1 MGTIGIIGSGN
12 AGANTAFFLAEK
24 AVADVM
30 LYDLQEGVSEGKAL
44 DMMEAAPIRAYQTK
58 ISGTNN
64 IEDVLGSDVIIIAAG
79 SARNPG
85 MRREDLFGEN
95 KSVIDDIA
103 KALGGYNGIGIVVTE
118 PVDILTT
125 EFIRKSG
132 LPPGKVMGLGG
143 SLDSARLRYLIAR
156 ELSISFE
163 GVSAMVIG
171 RHSSDMLPLPAYCRV
186 GGLPVNTLISEKRL
200 NELFDETRKAGDTI
214 VDLAQ
219 RSSAYYGPAAVASDL
234 AEAIIRNTRRII
246 SVSQMYSGQY
256 GIEGVAMSLPA
267 VIGEN
272 GIEKILTPV
281 LDDNQ
286 KRLLA
291 ASAEAIR
298 SIAG

>member
-12 AGANTAFFLAEK
+12 TGANTAFFLAEK
-24 AVADVM
+24 AVANVI

-44 DMMEAAPIRAYQTK
+44 DMMEAASIRAYQTG

-64 IEDVLGSDVIIIAAG
+64 LADILGSEVIIIAAG
-79 SARNPG
+79 SPRKPG
-85 MRREDLFGEN
+85 MQREDLYDDN
-95 KSVIDDIA
+95 RSVIADMA
-103 KALGGYNGIGIVVTE
+103 AALTGYKGIVIVVTE

-143 SLDSARLRYLIAR
+143 SLDSARLRYLIAD
-156 ELSISFE
+156 ELSISYE
-163 GVSAMVIG
+163 NVSAMVIG
-171 RHSSDMLPLPAYCRV
+171 RHSKDMIPLSAYCRV
-186 GGLPVNTLISEKRL
+186 SGLPVQTLMSEKRL
-200 NELFDETRKAGDTI
+200 NELFDEMRKSGDMI

-256 GIEGVAMSLPA
+256 GIENVAMSLPA
-267 VIGEN
+267 VIGTN
-272 GIEKILTPV
+272 GIEKTLTPI
-281 LDDNQ
+281 LDDSQ
-286 KRLLA
+286 KRLIT
-291 ASAEAIR
+291 ASGDAIR
-298 SIAG
+298 SVVG